1 MSAIAIVGPSGTGKS
16 TSYGLLPEI
25 GIKGLDPKETV
36 VCNVAGKDL
45 PFRGWQKHYGG
56 KLGTGGNYIETS
68 DSNTIAESI
77 KFVSE
82 KRPDIKNYVIDDG
95 QFIMAFEF
103 MSRAKENGYGK
114 FADIGVNMSKIIQAA
129 KNARKDLKVYFLWHP
144 EDNKEYG
151 FKMKTVGKM
160 IDDYLTLE
168 GLFTVVLYSKATKT
182 GDNKIK
188 YEFVTNNNGQLPAK
202 SPVGMFPDL
211 YIPNDL
217 SIVSELIDKYN
228 KGE

>member
-1 MSAIAIVGPSGTGKS
+1 MKVW
-16 TSYGLLPEI
+16 
-25 GIKGLDPKETV
+25 V
-36 VCNVAGKDL
+36 
-45 PFRGWQKHYGG
+45 
-56 KLGTGGNYIETS
+56 
-68 DSNTIAESI
+68 NTN
-77 KFVSE
+77 
-82 KRPDIKNYVIDDG
+82 D
-95 QFIMAFEF
+95 
-103 MSRAKENGYGK
+103 GK

-168 GLFTVVLYSKATKT
+168 GLFTVVLYSRANKT
-182 GDNKIK
+182 NDNKIK
-188 YEFVTNNNGQLPAK
+188 YEFVTNSNGQLPAK

-217 SIVSELIDKYN
+217 AIVSELIDKYN
-228 KGE
+228 KGD

>member
-16 TSYGLLPEI
+16 TSYGILPEI

-56 KLGTGGNYIETS
+56 KLSENGNYIETS

-77 KFVSE
+77 KYVSE

-103 MSRAKENGYGK
+103 MRRAKENGYNK
-114 FADIGVNMSKIIQAA
+114 FVDIGVNVSKVAEAA
-129 KNARKDLKVYFLWHP
+129 RNTRKDLKVYFLWHP

-151 FKMKTVGKM
+151 YKMKTLGTM
-160 IDDYLTLE
+160 IDNYLTLE
-168 GLFTVVLYSKATKT
+168 GLFTVILYSTVSK
-182 GDNKIK
+182 GNDNKGN
-188 YEFVTNNNGQLPAK
+188 YQFVTNNDGKYPAK

-217 SIVSELIDKYN
+217 SIVSQLIDSYN
-228 KGE
+228 KGD